1 MTRPPRKGG
10 LPGLLHHGRDDVP
23 AAALKREQFGGAAV
37 NAGRVLDTDQAHGL
51 LAVRTRMGRALAR
64 RIVWLPL
71 HGLGSR
77 HRRER

>member
-1 MTRPPRKGG
+1 
-10 LPGLLHHGRDDVP
+10 LHRGREELP

-64 RIVWLPL
+64 LIVWLPL
-71 HGLGSR
+71 HGLGSPQAGALTR
-77 HRRER
+77 LSVTGAR